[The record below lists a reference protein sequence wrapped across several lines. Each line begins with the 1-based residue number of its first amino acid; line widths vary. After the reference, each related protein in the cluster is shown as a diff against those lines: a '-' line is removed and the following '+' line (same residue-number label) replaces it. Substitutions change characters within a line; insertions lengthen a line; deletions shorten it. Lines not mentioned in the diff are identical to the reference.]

1 MIPRYETPEIKKIW
15 TDENRFSKWL
25 AVETAASQAW
35 NEKGVVPDKDFKNIK
50 EKAGFS
56 VERIREIE
64 EVTQHDVIAF
74 VSSVA
79 EYEDYEKYFVDEA
92 PYTDDEIKKLS
103 EMSFDDLDKA
113 ATALSIEDVKKRH
126 A

>member
-15 TDENRFSKWL
+15 TDENRFGRWL
-25 AVETAASQAW
+25 DVELAATQAW
-35 NEKGVVPDKDFKNIK
+35 NEAGVVPDEDFKNIK
-50 EKAGFS
+50 EKAGFN

-79 EYEDYEKYFVDEA
+79 E
-92 PYTDDEIKKLS
+92 TISSGSGL
-103 EMSFDDLDKA
+103 
-113 ATALSIEDVKKRH
+113 TR
-126 A
+126 